1 MTERLTT
8 AGREG
13 EGSWGWLQTDTDWGG
28 GGDSGSVLE
37 FDSGNDCTT
46 L

>member
-28 GGDSGSVLE
+28 GDSGSVLE